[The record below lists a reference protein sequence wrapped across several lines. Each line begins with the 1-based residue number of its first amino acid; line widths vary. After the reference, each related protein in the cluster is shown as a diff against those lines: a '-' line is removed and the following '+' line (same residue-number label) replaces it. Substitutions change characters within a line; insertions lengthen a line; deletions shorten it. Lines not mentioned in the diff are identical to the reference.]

1 MENSVVT
8 EQPMSDQPMSEQRGA
23 VLEAFGD
30 AYQQVARAQR
40 RLRGRD
46 AMQPGRLT
54 APQVNLLQPLL
65 MEGPMSSGQLA
76 EAAGLTPA
84 TTTHMLDQLAVSGV
98 VERERQE
105 ADKRVVITRLTD
117 EGKEMLE
124 LRREE
129 MRAAW
134 DAALQGLTDEELEN
148 ATKAI
153 YAVCRF
159 VDDL

>member
-1 MENSVVT
+1 MENLVST
-8 EQPMSDQPMSEQRGA
+8 ESTTARADA
-23 VLEAFGD
+23 LEAFGT

-65 MEGPMSSGQLA
+65 ENGPMSSGQLA

-98 VERERQE
+98 VERERQIE
-105 ADKRVVITRLTD
+105 DKRVVITRLTPHG
-117 EGKEMLE
+117 EEMLE
-124 LRREE
+124 ARRTE
-129 MRAAW
+129 MREAW
-134 DAALQGLTDEELEN
+134 DAALAELSVDELEC

-153 YAVCRF
+153 AAVCTF

>member
-8 EQPMSDQPMSEQRGA
+8 DQSSSATDKRSTA
-23 VLEAFGD
+23 LEAFGA

-54 APQVNLLQPLL
+54 APQVNLLLPLID
-65 MEGPMSSGQLA
+65 GPMSSGTLA

-98 VERERQE
+98 VERHRRTD
-105 ADKRVVITRLTD
+105 DKRVVVTSLTD
-117 EGKEMLE
+117 DGRAMLE
-124 LRREE
+124 DRRAE
-129 MRAAW
+129 MREAW
-134 DAALQGLTDEELEN
+134 DAALADLSVEELDH

-153 YAVCRF
+153 EAVCRF

>member
-8 EQPMSDQPMSEQRGA
+8 DARDQALQT
-23 VLEAFGD
+23 FGT

-65 MEGPMSSGQLA
+65 DGPMSSGSLA

-98 VERERQE
+98 VDRQRRSD
-105 ADKRVVITRLTD
+105 DKRVVVTSLTD
-117 EGKEMLE
+117 DGRAMLE
-124 LRREE
+124 ERRAE
-129 MRAAW
+129 MRQAW
-134 DAALQGLTDEELEN
+134 DDALAELSIEELN
-148 ATKAI
+148 HATKAI
-153 YAVCRF
+153 EAVCRF

>member
-1 MENSVVT
+1 MTDSPGSIEQGTDPRSVALET
-8 EQPMSDQPMSEQRGA
+8 FGA
-23 VLEAFGD
+23 
-30 AYQQVARAQR
+30 AYQQVARSQR

-65 MEGPMSSGQLA
+65 LEGPMSSGQLA

-105 ADKRVVITRLTD
+105 SDKRVVITRLTD
-117 EGKEMLE
+117 EGQEMLE
-124 LRREE
+124 SRMLD
-129 MRAAW
+129 MRQAW
-134 DAALQGLTDEELEN
+134 DAALEDLSDEELEH

-153 YAVCRF
+153 EAVCRF

>member
-1 MENSVVT
+1 MENSVVADQQQKF
-8 EQPMSDQPMSEQRGA
+8 EQGTDPRGVA
-23 VLEAFGD
+23 LENFGA
-30 AYQQVARAQR
+30 AYQQVARSQR

-65 MEGPMSSGQLA
+65 VDGPMSSGQLA

-98 VERERQE
+98 VERQRQE
-105 ADKRVVITRLTD
+105 ADKRVVITELTD
-117 EGKEMLE
+117 EGKTMLE
-124 LRREE
+124 SRLVE
-129 MRAAW
+129 MKKAW
-134 DAALQGLTDEELEN
+134 DAALEDLTDEELGH
-148 ATKAI
+148 ATKAVE
-153 YAVCRF
+153 AVCRF